1 MKNLNGWLVWLLL
14 CAVLMASTVCISAAV
29 IVHNPA
35 HYNGDSL
42 RMAVLLVA
50 GLELLFT
57 LIGMLI
63 DIFEIR

>member
-1 MKNLNGWLVWLLL
+1 
-14 CAVLMASTVCISAAV
+14 MASTVCISAAV